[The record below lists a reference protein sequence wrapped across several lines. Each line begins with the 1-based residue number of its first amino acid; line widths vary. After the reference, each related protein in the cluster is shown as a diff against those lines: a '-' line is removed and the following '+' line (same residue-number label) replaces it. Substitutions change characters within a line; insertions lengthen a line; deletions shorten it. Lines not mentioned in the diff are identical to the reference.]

1 MQHACFFLP
10 LLQSFYFVQEIFGK
24 RCIAEDK
31 LFISINFFIFGIPDD
46 RHLQE
51 VKSRTESGTEG
62 KGGIESGRERGKA
75 VLDENDQGEAG
86 EEENAAM
93 DVQLGEDEEHQ
104 WTQTETAHRFEHYQ
118 LKATIQ

>member
-1 MQHACFFLP
+1 MTGGMLAVFQYKNWEISAVNE
-10 LLQSFYFVQEIFGK
+10 LLSFEIIRF
-24 RCIAEDK
+24 R
-31 LFISINFFIFGIPDD
+31 DD
-46 RHLQE
+46 DHLQE
-51 VKSRTESGTEG
+51 VKSRTESATEG
-62 KGGIESGRERGKA
+62 KGGVESGRERGKA

-104 WTQTETAHRFEHYQ
+104 QTQTETAHRFEHYQ